1 MSSILVIE
9 DEKGILG
16 LIEAALIYHG
26 HRVET
31 AGNGKEGVQ
40 KFEARGFDLVITDV
54 LMPEMDGLEVLQHI
68 RSSMRRQ
75 TPVIGMSGTP
85 WLLNASE
92 FDRVLA
98 KPFSLQK
105 LEDCIKG
112 LTIETGSSAAAPA
125 SPRPVFGEVCP
136 AFSASYIR

>member
-9 DEKGILG
+9 DERGISG
-16 LIEAALIYHG
+16 LIEAALTRHG

-31 AGNGKEGVQ
+31 AGDGREGVQ
-40 KFEARGFDLVITDV
+40 KFEAGRFDLVITDV

-68 RSSMRRQ
+68 RSALRRR

-85 WLLNASE
+85 WLLNQAE

-105 LEDCIKG
+105 LLDCIQGLTGEAGSAEAPALPHPAFGEDCPA
-112 LTIETGSSAAAPA
+112 LSA
-125 SPRPVFGEVCP
+125 C
-136 AFSASYIR
+136 

>member
-1 MSSILVIE
+1 MGSILVIE

-16 LIEAALIYHG
+16 LIEAALLHHG
-26 HRVET
+26 HRVAT

-40 KFEARGFDLVITDV
+40 KFDAGGFDLVITDL
-54 LMPEMDGLEVLQHI
+54 LMPEMDGVEVLQHI
-68 RSSMRRQ
+68 RSSVGRR

-85 WLLNASE
+85 WLLDAAA

-105 LEDCIKG
+105 LVECVKG
-112 LTIETGSSAAAPA
+112 LASAAGSPAAPA
-125 SPRPVFGEVCP
+125 SPRPVFGEENP
-136 AFSASYIR
+136 AFSAA

>member
-9 DEKGILG
+9 DEKGILS
-16 LIEAALIYHG
+16 LIEAALIHHG

-31 AGNGKEGVQ
+31 AGNGREGVE
-40 KFEARGFDLVITDV
+40 KFEAGGFDLVITDL
-54 LMPEMDGLEVLQHI
+54 LMPEMDGVEVLHHI
-68 RSSMRRQ
+68 RSSLRRQ

-85 WLLNASE
+85 WLLNAAE

-105 LEDCIKG
+105 LVDCIKG
-112 LTIETGSSAAAPA
+112 LTMETVSASTALT
-125 SPRPVFGEVCP
+125 SRRPVFAEECP
-136 AFSASYIR
+136 AFSAS